1 MEEMEAKEAC
11 AIRPKTK
18 AETERCVLV
27 LFRYVFES
35 VWKILFK
42 KKKIS
47 LAACPGTVAGRVS
60 EWLAYKCVRI
70 SQPSTRS
77 A

>member
-1 MEEMEAKEAC
+1 MGEMEAKEAC

-42 KKKIS
+42 KKRFPWLLV
-47 LAACPGTVAGRVS
+47 LARWPG
-60 EWLAYKCVRI
+60 E
-70 SQPSTRS
+70 
-77 A
+77 

>member
-1 MEEMEAKEAC
+1 MEAKEAC

-27 LFRYVFES
+27 LFRYMYLKVYGRS
-35 VWKILFK
+35 YS

-47 LAACPGTVAGRVS
+47 LAAACPGDGGRES
-60 EWLAYKCVRI
+60 K
-70 SQPSTRS
+70 
-77 A
+77 

>member
-11 AIRPKTK
+11 ATKPKTK

-42 KKKIS
+42 KKIS

-60 EWLAYKCVRI
+60 EWLA
-70 SQPSTRS
+70 
-77 A
+77 